1 MIVKKD
7 NSNMYLQIYG
17 VSSKLLTE
25 YTTSDK
31 DLVRKIKRIPNTDY
45 LLDIFGTQSK
55 NNLIKSQSNLGLS
68 ILGNDL

>member
-7 NSNMYLQIYG
+7 NSNNYLPIYG

-25 YTTSDK
+25 YVTSDK

-55 NNLIKSQSNLGLS
+55 NNLIKS
-68 ILGNDL
+68 

>member
-55 NNLIKSQSNLGLS
+55 NNLIKS
-68 ILGNDL
+68 